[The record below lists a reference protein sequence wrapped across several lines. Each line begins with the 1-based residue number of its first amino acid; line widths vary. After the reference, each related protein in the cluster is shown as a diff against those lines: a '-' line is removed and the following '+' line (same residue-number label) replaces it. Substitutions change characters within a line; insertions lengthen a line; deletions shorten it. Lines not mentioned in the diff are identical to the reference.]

1 MLLGGVEAHLKIVN
15 KFQTAEELL
24 ERIRS
29 ADLSYHERAYLFVLA
44 ALEYCQQRREL
55 RGHISGQELAEACRD
70 FALEQFGLTARTVL
84 SYWGIHTTEDIGR
97 IVFLLIEVGLL
108 MKQDSDRLEDFH
120 AVYDFEEDF
129 EERYPWQAVK
139 HAGKRI

>member
-1 MLLGGVEAHLKIVN
+1 MDLHLKIVN
-15 KFQTAEELL
+15 KLQTVDELI
-24 ERIRS
+24 ERIRGI
-29 ADLSYHERAYLFVLA
+29 DLRYHERAYLFVLA
-44 ALEYCQQRREL
+44 ALEYCQQHREL

-84 SYWGIHTTEDIGR
+84 SFWGVQNTEDLGR
-97 IVFLLIEVGLL
+97 IVFLLIEAGLL
-108 MKQDSDRLEDFH
+108 MKQDSDQLEDFE

-129 EERYPWQAVK
+129 DEGYPWQSVR